1 VGWLYYGCLFACLGR
16 LVGARVLWSLHA
28 TELKGARRYWLTRAA
43 RHACGMLSGTHWTD
57 RIQYCA
63 EASRIAHE
71 RRGFARAKSV
81 VVHNGIDAD
90 VFHPS
95 GKISGMHARLRFA
108 TDPADAAA
116 PWIGCVARFEA
127 QKDHACVL
135 GALRLLKRRG
145 HRFRCVFAGRGCGR
159 DNATFTKLIAAY
171 GCADV
176 ALPLG
181 TIDDV
186 AALYRTLDV
195 LVLAS
200 SYGEAM
206 PLVLLEALASGCPV
220 VATDVGSNRDVVG
233 AFGAIVP
240 PRDPEAL
247 ADAIARILAAPVTA
261 AWQARAHSHISR
273 AYGMGPMMD
282 AWQELIGRAPALG
295 AELELRGSA
304 GQGRAGELALR
315 ASDR

>member
-1 VGWLYYGCLFACLGR
+1 
-16 LVGARVLWSLHA
+16 
-28 TELKGARRYWLTRAA
+28 
-43 RHACGMLSGTHWTD
+43 MLSRTHWTD
-57 RIQYCA
+57 HIQYCA

-71 RRGFARAKSV
+71 RLGYARAKSV

-90 VFHPS
+90 AFHPPGKLS
-95 GKISGMHARLRFA
+95 GICARSRFA
-108 TDPADAAA
+108 SDAADAAA

-127 QKDHACVL
+127 QKDHACL
-135 GALRLLKRRG
+135 FGALRLLKRRG

-159 DNATFTKLIAAY
+159 DNAAFAKLITAY
-171 GCADV
+171 DCADV

-181 TIDDV
+181 TVDDV

-247 ADAIARILAAPVTA
+247 ADALAQTLAAPVTA
-261 AWQARAHSHISR
+261 GWQARAHSYISQ
-273 AYGMGPMMD
+273 AYGMSPMMD
-282 AWQELIGRAPALG
+282 AWQELIGRAPAIG
-295 AELELRGSA
+295 AEQELRGSA
-304 GQGRAGELALR
+304 GPGRAAELVLK